1 MAGGGVGHAN
11 GGGRGAA
18 VTFAS
23 GSSILRRK
31 VPTPWM
37 MRSWHSGYLR
47 SRFFIARIASAL
59 T

>member
-1 MAGGGVGHAN
+1 METVGVGHAN
-11 GGGRGAA
+11 GRGAA

-47 SRFFIARIASAL
+47 RRFFIARIASAL